1 MASAPV
7 LGVTNCAPWRGL
19 IAFAG
24 HANLKGYFPTM
35 DRIPVAVVN
44 GTGYGGVELLRLLRR
59 HPTFDVVEVT
69 ARSEAGKPLEQVFPH
84 LAGFERTFGE
94 RVERA
99 ELVFVALPDHAAV
112 ELVPDL
118 LAQGCRV
125 VDLSA
130 GFRLRDAKAYPTW
143 YKYEHAAP
151 VLLEEAVYGLTEY
164 AREALASAR
173 LVACPGCYPTAA
185 LLAVLPALMG
195 GLIEA
200 DIIVDAKSGLS
211 GAGRTLALGRHY
223 SEANEDTSAYALS
236 GHRHWPEILQTLEQ
250 AAGERVRL
258 SFIPHYVPMTRGI
271 LATCYAPLRPGVTA
285 GQMQEAYHAA
295 YAKEP
300 FVRLAVQPPHTK
312 WTLGSN
318 LCFVYPVIDPRA
330 ERLVVVSALDNLVK
344 GAAGQAIQCA
354 NVMYGLAEAAG
365 LPEEGVYP

>member
-1 MASAPV
+1 
-7 LGVTNCAPWRGL
+7 
-19 IAFAG
+19 
-24 HANLKGYFPTM
+24 M

-59 HPTFDVVEVT
+59 HPAFEVVEVT
-69 ARSEAGKPLEQVFPH
+69 ARSEADKPLEQVFPQ
-84 LAGFERTFGE
+84 LAGFNLTFGE

-118 LAQGCRV
+118 LAQGRRV
-125 VDLSA
+125 LDLSA

-143 YKYEHAAP
+143 YGYEHAVPA
-151 VLLEEAVYGLTEY
+151 LLEEAVYGLAEC
-164 AREALASAR
+164 ARDALPSAR

-185 LLAVLPALMG
+185 VLAVLPALAN
-195 GLIEA
+195 GLIDP

-223 SEANEDTSAYALS
+223 SEANEDTSAYGLA
-236 GHRHWPEILQTLEQ
+236 GHRHWPEILQSLEQ
-250 AAGERVRL
+250 ATQQHVRL
-258 SFIPHYVPMTRGI
+258 SFTPHYVPMTRGI

-285 GQMQEAYHAA
+285 EQVQEAYHEA

-300 FVRLAVQPPHTK
+300 FVRLASQPPHTK

-318 LCFVYPVIDPRA
+318 LCFVYPVVDPRA
-330 ERLVVVSALDNLVK
+330 ERLIVVSALDNLVK

-354 NVMYGLAEAAG
+354 NVMYGLEEVAG

>member
-1 MASAPV
+1 
-7 LGVTNCAPWRGL
+7 
-19 IAFAG
+19 
-24 HANLKGYFPTM
+24 M

-59 HPTFDVVEVT
+59 HPAFEVVEVT
-69 ARSEAGKPLEQVFPH
+69 ARSEAGKPLEQVFPQ
-84 LAGFERTFGE
+84 LAGFDLTFGE

-118 LAQGCRV
+118 LAQGRRV

-130 GFRLRDAKAYPTW
+130 GFRLRDAKAYPIW
-143 YKYEHAAP
+143 YDYEHAAP
-151 VLLEEAVYGLTEY
+151 ALLEEAVYGLPER
-164 AREALASAR
+164 ARDSLPAAR

-185 LLAVLPALMG
+185 LLAALPALAS
-195 GLIEA
+195 GLIEP
-200 DIIVDAKSGLS
+200 DIIVDAKSGIS

-223 SEANEDTSAYALS
+223 SEANEDTSAYGLA
-236 GHRHWPEILQTLEQ
+236 GHRHWPEMLQSLEVVTP
-250 AAGERVRL
+250 GRVRL
-258 SFIPHYVPMTRGI
+258 SFTPHLVPMTRGI
-271 LATCYAPLRPGVTA
+271 LATCYAPLRPGVTVE
-285 GQMQEAYHAA
+285 QVQDAYHDA

-300 FVRLAVQPPHTK
+300 FVHLATQPPHTK

-318 LCFVYPVIDPRA
+318 LCFVYPVVDARA
-330 ERLVVVSALDNLVK
+330 ERLIVVSALDNLVK

-354 NVMYGLAEAAG
+354 NVMYGLPEAAG